1 MAYESKVTNKYFGT
15 TFAGGGKAS
24 VQETELSGLVKALGN
39 SLPQLQEM
47 GNQYIK
53 TQEQEAATE
62 ITKLNAQG
70 KSTEEIKKIIDSGE
84 NEALSSMYA
93 TATNNL
99 WLGKLQAAEDIRTA
113 TSQLADY
120 NPDEQT
126 MDEFLADRIG
136 TDFSNTDKYYAGG
149 YASVFNEKKAQLLSK
164 DAEERYKRASTKKV
178 TDLSN
183 FIRTFEGTTEEGISF
198 HQRIPRDGTYT
209 NTQINDA
216 TVQAAE
222 WYLANA
228 ETTADIDRA
237 MSYLEA
243 DRGTGKNGMKLGS
256 LISAGNQKAI
266 QTLISLKAK
275 RISIYNRNRII
286 RQHNKEDAREEGL
299 AALFNKN
306 ITKDELIK
314 NLSIAGAL
322 DSTTMKTID
331 YIEGKQTYFATPK
344 QVAEFRLGIAN
355 GQFNSQADMFD
366 YMVKNGIAYDSSFAT
381 IYKSSREGEL
391 PVYEADH
398 IYSKGVSNIINAYAV
413 NFEGKFSRTKAESI
427 RLYVQDEILDRH
439 YTEEPKTVSEKRAMM
454 REIMQEVE
462 KLNETKM
469 FGADNTMAEPKITS
483 VPVKSERDLTKEFEE
498 DKQAAEEM
506 EQEFLDEEFVAGVTP
521 KLIDALSKD
530 TSSLR
535 DNKPVFTEEDK
546 TLLRTDA
553 QDERAFRIEQ
563 LYPYIAKEV
572 SNILGFQDQESL
584 NRFVANTSP
593 EEIQQFVELLAE
605 AFGVTTDEI
614 NQALSSNFAEYVGYT
629 PTDETRT
636 TRGRGG
642 REMTDEERQAKLEE
656 IEEENKKKT
665 KERKSKAKGRN
676 K

>member
-15 TFAGGGKAS
+15 TFAGAGKAG
-24 VQETELSGLVKALGN
+24 VEQTELGGLVASLSKLQPKIEELGK
-39 SLPQLQEM
+39 E
-47 GNQYIK
+47 YISDK
-53 TQEQEAATE
+53 ETAAATE
-62 ITKLNAQG
+62 INKLNLQG
-70 KSTEEIKKIIDSGE
+70 KSAKEIQAIIEKGDNPMLTNAYTS
-84 NEALSSMYA
+84 
-93 TATNNL
+93 ATNNL

-136 TDFSNTDKYYAGG
+136 TDFSNADKYYAGG

-178 TDLSN
+178 TDLAN
-183 FIRTFEGTTEEGISF
+183 FIRTFEGTTEEGISV

-216 TVQAAE
+216 TIQAAE

-228 ETTADIDRA
+228 ETTAEIDRA

-256 LISAGNQKAI
+256 LIAAGNQKAI
-266 QTLISLKAK
+266 QTLNSLKAK
-275 RISIYNRNRII
+275 RAAIYKYQQIV
-286 RQHNKEDAREEGL
+286 RQHKKEDAREEGL
-299 AALFNKN
+299 AAFFNKS
-306 ITKDELIK
+306 ITKDDLIK
-314 NLSIAGAL
+314 QLTLADAL
-322 DSTTMKTID
+322 DTTTLKAID

-355 GQFNSQADMFD
+355 GQFNTQADMFEH
-366 YMVKNGIAYDSSFAT
+366 MVKNGIAYDSSFAT
-381 IYKSSREGEL
+381 LYKSAREGEP
-391 PVYEADH
+391 PVYEADN

-427 RLYVQDEILDRH
+427 RLYVHDEILDRH
-439 YTEEPKTVSEKRAMM
+439 YTEEPKTVREKRAMI

-462 KLNETKM
+462 KLNERKM
-469 FGADNTMAEPKITS
+469 FGEDVQTGAPKVKT
-483 VPVKSERDLTKEFEE
+483 VEVKSERDLTKEFEK

-506 EQEFLDEEFVAGVTP
+506 EQEFIDEEFVAGVKP
-521 KLIDALSKD
+521 KLTDALSKD

-546 TLLRTDA
+546 TLLKTDA
-553 QDERAFRIEQ
+553 QDERTFRIEQ
-563 LYPYIAKEV
+563 LYPYIAREV

-584 NRFVANTSP
+584 NRFVNNLSP
-593 EEIQQFVELLAE
+593 EDVDAFTQQLAE

-614 NQALSSNFAEYVGYT
+614 NQTLSSNFAKYVGYT

-636 TRGRGG
+636 TRGRSG
-642 REMTDEERQAKLEE
+642 REMTLEEREAKLKE

>member
-15 TFAGGGKAS
+15 TFAGAGKAG
-24 VQETELSGLVKALGN
+24 VEQTELGGLVATLSKLQPKIEELGK
-39 SLPQLQEM
+39 E
-47 GNQYIK
+47 YISDK
-53 TQEQEAATE
+53 ETAAATE
-62 ITKLNAQG
+62 INKLNLQG
-70 KSTEEIKKIIDSGE
+70 KSAKEIQGIIEKGD
-84 NEALSSMYA
+84 NPVLTNAYTA
-93 TATNNL
+93 ATNNL

-178 TDLSN
+178 TDLAN
-183 FIRTFEGTTEEGISF
+183 FIRTFEGTTEEGISV
-198 HQRIPRDGTYT
+198 HERIPRDGTYT

-216 TVQAAE
+216 TLQAAE

-228 ETTADIDRA
+228 ETTAEIDRA

-266 QTLISLKAK
+266 QTLNALKAK
-275 RISIYNRNRII
+275 RVAIYKYQRII
-286 RQHNKEDAREEGL
+286 RQHNKEDARQEGIS
-299 AALFNKN
+299 ALFNKN

-314 NLSIAGAL
+314 QLSIAGAL

-413 NFEGKFSRTKAESI
+413 SFDGKFNRTKAESI

-439 YTEEPKTVSEKRAMM
+439 YTEEPKTISEKRAMM

-462 KLNETKM
+462 KLNGRKV
-469 FGADNTMAEPKITS
+469 FGADTTMAEPKITS

-498 DKQAAEEM
+498 GKKAAEQM
-506 EQEFLDEEFVAGVTP
+506 EQEFSDEEFVAGVKP

-535 DNKPVFTEEDK
+535 DNKPVFTEEDR

-553 QDERAFRIEQ
+553 QDERAFRVEQ
-563 LYPYIAKEV
+563 LYPYIAKEI
-572 SNILGFQDQESL
+572 SNILGFQDQDSMK
-584 NRFVANTSP
+584 RFVDNLPP
-593 EEIQQFVELLAE
+593 EEANALTEQLAE
-605 AFGVTTDEI
+605 AFGVSADEI
-614 NQALSSNFAEYVGYT
+614 DQATLNFGEYVGYT

-636 TRGRGG
+636 ITGRGG
-642 REMTDEERQAKLEE
+642 RAMTNEERQAKLEE
-656 IEEENKKKT
+656 IEEEKKKKT